1 MCIMRTQVGMETV
14 PLVIEIFIY
23 PVSGVMKLWHLFLAN
38 MLGVPASL
46 AWALSLFAL
55 VITVR
60 GIVAPFTWIQL
71 KSGRTGILMRPKLKR
86 LQEEYEEK
94 TDKESILEYQQK
106 QKELHK
112 EYGYSVKSGCV
123 PALIQIPV
131 FLGLYQV
138 LLRMARPVEGL
149 DANNHAP
156 IGLLSSDDVSAF
168 LESRVSDVPL
178 PAYNAMSAE
187 QFAKL
192 NTTYDAVHAFVTPLI
207 IAACVFTVIN
217 LIISVVRN
225 NYSVDHDSGL
235 AVQLNR
241 LLIIMIFF
249 TPLMLISLGLRS
261 PIPAAICMY
270 WVANNLWTLIQNALM
285 YLVLRIKYPFDKEHQ
300 AFQAHRRRQRRER
313 VQEKKA
319 SVRALRRKRLASII
333 MPWRFPRY
341 QVEIAEIKKT
351 RRAAKA
357 EEKARKKAL
366 AQERKASRDEIDKER
381 AEERK
386 QAAEKRRAERAAARA
401 KKSAGNPPEETTE
414 AT

>member
-1 MCIMRTQVGMETV
+1 MRTQVGMETV

-38 MLGVPASL
+38 MLGMPASL

-60 GIVAPFTWIQL
+60 GIVAPFTWMQL
-71 KSGRTGILMRPKLKR
+71 KSGRASILMRPKLKR

-106 QKELHK
+106 QKDLRK
-112 EYGYSVKSGCV
+112 EYGYSVQAGCV

-149 DANNHAP
+149 DANEHAP

-168 LESRVSDVPL
+168 LNSRVSDVPL

-187 QFAKL
+187 QLARL

-225 NYSVDHDSGL
+225 NYAVDHDSGL

-241 LLIIMIFF
+241 FLIIMIFF
-249 TPLMLISLGLRS
+249 TPLTLIGLGLRS

-285 YLVLRIKYPFDKEHQ
+285 YLVLRIKYPFDEEHQ
-300 AFQAHRRRQRRER
+300 AFQAHRRHQRRQR

-319 SVRALRRKRLASII
+319 RTRALRRKRLAAII
-333 MPWRFPRY
+333 MPWHFSRY
-341 QVEIAEIKKT
+341 RAEIAEIKEE
-351 RRAAKA
+351 RRKAKA

-366 AQERKASRDEIDKER
+366 AQERKAARDEIDKER

-386 QAAEKRRAERAAARA
+386 QAAEKKRAERAAARA
-401 KKSAGNPPEETTE
+401 KKSAEKSAEETT
-414 AT
+414 